1 MKLLN
6 TAVSVMCVVFSTV
19 TLADMKVVDTANGA
33 WVTVSE
39 QGAPVAN
46 AEVTVK
52 NVPQSKGTYMTN
64 ENGRVF
70 VPLSL
75 NSSRSVKYNAV
86 TENGTEYNRYA
97 FHSDSKR

>member
-1 MKLLN
+1 MKILN
-6 TAVSVMCVVFSTV
+6 TAIAVMCVVFSTV
-19 TLADMKVVDTANGA
+19 TFADMKIVDTANGA

-39 QGAPVAN
+39 QGAPVVN

-52 NVPQSKGTYMTN
+52 NVPQSKGTYTTN

-86 TENGTEYNRYA
+86 TDDGTEYTRYT
-97 FHSDSKR
+97 FHSASKR